1 MWQGPTSSPIL
12 FPVTEEDPILC
23 SFSRCLAADV
33 LSVWRRHHT
42 PGRRELWLF
51 WWGDDPSFAELIHNE
66 LSSKYIQHLHGRLSV
81 IGRLKV
87 RGLNFTIRYPDNNS
101 AFMLN
106 CFSQPT
112 RQVSQVAY
120 KISITHQ
127 LYIWLVDDLNR
138 YFLYVLRL
146 QRSADKAGHFFK
158 TIYFNLF
165 TVR

>member
-66 LSSKYIQHLHGRLSV
+66 LSSKFGRQLQSHFLAV
-81 IGRLKV
+81 K
-87 RGLNFTIRYPDNNS
+87 TS
-101 AFMLN
+101 AFHIDSSRTQFNVSSLN
-106 CFSQPT
+106 QDCTSFLHCAKHKNSVFAHSLQIFT
-112 RQVSQVAY
+112 
-120 KISITHQ
+120 
-127 LYIWLVDDLNR
+127 WLKAR
-138 YFLYVLRL
+138 KYYVLKIVQLL
-146 QRSADKAGHFFK
+146 QMIK
-158 TIYFNLF
+158 
-165 TVR
+165 

>member
-66 LSSKYIQHLHGRLSV
+66 LSSKFGQQLQSHFLAVKTFAFHINWLQTQFDVSSLNQDCTSFLH
-81 IGRLKV
+81 
-87 RGLNFTIRYPDNNS
+87 
-101 AFMLN
+101 
-106 CFSQPT
+106 
-112 RQVSQVAY
+112 
-120 KISITHQ
+120 
-127 LYIWLVDDLNR
+127 
-138 YFLYVLRL
+138 
-146 QRSADKAGHFFK
+146 
-158 TIYFNLF
+158 
-165 TVR
+165 